1 MNFKSLLIS
10 ISLILTTA
18 FGVNAQNSISGK
30 VTDGVESVA
39 GANVILQ
46 GTNTGVST
54 DNNGM
59 FTLNSDPRFPVDS

>member
-18 FGVNAQNSISGK
+18 FVVNAQNSISGK

-46 GTNTGVST
+46 GTNNGV
-54 DNNGM
+54 
-59 FTLNSDPRFPVDS
+59 